1 MALWVYEQTE
11 NPDPM
16 FVHGFHIDLNITDDV
31 TTICGFEIKWDD
43 LIKRS
48 DYYDMSRFVF
58 PTMKEYHDNNTYIV
72 ASGIPF
78 NLFGM
83 TKATSLKPP
92 ELAHVLRQSWPVQC
106 ITYPETTN
114 FSNALWLVTVDP
126 NVGLSSNIEADQ
138 ILPPSLIP
146 MKGSKQINWSP
157 KCVTSGPTTVNA
169 NETVEINFEYRDR
182 DHNFIA
188 CDFTSYIKSNAGYL
202 PKNVINVVDG
212 RCKVKVSALGL
223 SAGDTID
230 VKFSVGKVY
239 TSAVVHTL
247 TVT

>member
-16 FVHGFHIDLNITDDV
+16 FVHGFHLDLNITNDV
-31 TTICGFEIKWDD
+31 VTINDLEITWSTFAN
-43 LIKRS
+43 RS
-48 DYYDMSRFVF
+48 DFYEMSRFVF
-58 PTMKEYHDNNTYIV
+58 PTRSVSTANGDFIV
-72 ASGIPF
+72 TSGTPF

-92 ELAHVLRQSWPVQC
+92 ELARVLMQSWPIQC

-114 FSNALWLVTVDP
+114 FSNALWLATVDS
-126 NVGLSSNIEADQ
+126 NAGITCNIEAEQ
-138 ILPPSLIP
+138 VLPPSLVP
-146 MKGSKQINWSP
+146 MHGSRQINWSP
-157 KCVTSGPTTVNA
+157 KCVTSGPSTVNA
-169 NETVEINFEYRDR
+169 NETIEIDFEYRDR
-182 DHNFIA
+182 DDNFVA
-188 CDFTSYIKSNAGYL
+188 CNFATYIKTNAGYL

-212 RCKVKVSALGL
+212 RCKAKVSALGL

>member
-16 FVHGFHIDLNITDDV
+16 FVHGFHLDLNITDDV
-31 TTICGFEIKWDD
+31 VTINDLEIAWNNFAN
-43 LIKRS
+43 RS
-48 DYYDMSRFVF
+48 DYYDMSRFV
-58 PTMKEYHDNNTYIV
+58 
-72 ASGIPF
+72 
-78 NLFGM
+78 FGM

-92 ELAHVLRQSWPVQC
+92 ELAHVLMQSWPVQC

-114 FSNALWLVTVDP
+114 FSNALWLVTVDS
-126 NVGLSSNIEADQ
+126 NAGLTCNIEAEQ
-138 ILPPSLIP
+138 VLPPTLVP
-146 MKGSKQINWSP
+146 MHGSRQINWSP
-157 KCVTSGPTTVNA
+157 KCVTSGPTTMNA
-169 NETVEINFEYRDR
+169 NETVEIDFEYRDR
-182 DHNFIA
+182 DDNFVA
-188 CDFTSYIKSNAGYL
+188 CDFTTYVTTSAGYL
-202 PKNVINVVDG
+202 PKSVINVVDG
-212 RCKVKVSALGL
+212 RCKAKVSALGL